1 LIPVNEPCIS
11 FSCDFLLWNT
21 LSKYTPSLSVP
32 SGRHPGGKSR
42 MCCVEV
48 SRANVSSSVTDNK
61 YHEQPA
67 KDPCVHAIILT
78 TTNRRKVCADP
89 TAKWVQTLIANM
101 TKV

>member
-1 LIPVNEPCIS
+1 MS
-11 FSCDFLLWNT
+11 A
-21 LSKYTPSLSVP
+21 KMLSVAVLLVSVCVCFVSFAGAIP